1 MDFRGEVW
9 WTMRGIPRLW
19 DASRLSWKAAGGWQD
34 VLLGEMGLRYT
45 KVLGYRLA
53 DNRKCCFIESN
64 GLLIKSL

>member
-34 VLLGEMGLRYT
+34 VLLGEMGLKYGT
-45 KVLGYRLA
+45 VY
-53 DNRKCCFIESN
+53 FS
-64 GLLIKSL
+64 